1 MRSSRAE
8 TGLLAKQEKGKE
20 EAWSWKKAKT
30 FSLSMVSMVRLSSVH
45 LSKTLTP
52 KVGMVDGKEM
62 SARATQSAKALSSIL
77 TTSVCERSMTSMLLH
92 LARAER
98 VTERAG
104 RREQE

>member
-1 MRSSRAE
+1 M
-8 TGLLAKQEKGKE
+8 E

-30 FSLSMVSMVRLSSVH
+30 FSLSRVSVVRLSSVH

-62 SARATQSAKALSSIL
+62 SARATHWEKAPLSIL
-77 TTSVCERSMTSMLLH
+77 TTSRCERSMTSMLLH

-98 VTERAG
+98 AG
-104 RREQE
+104 RRDQE

>member
-1 MRSSRAE
+1 
-8 TGLLAKQEKGKE
+8 
-20 EAWSWKKAKT
+20 
-30 FSLSMVSMVRLSSVH
+30 MVRLSSVH

-62 SARATQSAKALSSIL
+62 SARATHSAKAFSSIL

-98 VTERAG
+98 AG